1 MFLSLWIM
9 GWQSSVNSRAQGVR
23 SDAEL
28 KLLQQVTLHSLFL
41 LGVVIG
47 GVPSAT
53 LARQVLNVNIW
64 KAENQTC
71 YRSHRVFI

>member
-1 MFLSLWIM
+1 M

-28 KLLQQVTLHSLFL
+28 KLLQQVTLHSSFL

-64 KAENQTC
+64 KAENQSC
-71 YRSHRVFI
+71 

>member
-9 GWQSSVNSRAQGVR
+9 GWQSSANSSAQGVR

-28 KLLQQVTLHSLFL
+28 KLLQQVTLHLSFL

-64 KAENQTC
+64 KAENQLLQVTQSF
-71 YRSHRVFI
+71 Y